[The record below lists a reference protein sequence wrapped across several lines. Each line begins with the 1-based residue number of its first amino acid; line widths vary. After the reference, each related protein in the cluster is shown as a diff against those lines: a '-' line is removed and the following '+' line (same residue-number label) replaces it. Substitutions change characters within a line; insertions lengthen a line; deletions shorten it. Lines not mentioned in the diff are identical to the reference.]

1 MEHVNYVR
9 VALVMLCFVGLFG
22 IATVHIFFM
31 QTVKSP
37 FFAKIARQQYQI
49 RVTQRPPRAP
59 VFDRSKAPLALNKE
73 VLSAFITP
81 NNLSNEKEVKEF
93 LKHYFT
99 DAYHRLENK
108 NRSCFMYVKRQLSE
122 KEIALINKAH
132 LSDIQLIHETR
143 RFYPHQSLG
152 HTIGITNIDN
162 DGIAG
167 IELIFNHRLAGSP
180 TTYLIEKDARSH
192 RYYFKKETTQ
202 KGLDGEPV
210 TLTID
215 AGLQC
220 LAYDALHDH
229 MEQIGA
235 QEGAVLIMNP
245 VSGEILAMACIPDFN
260 PNNQVSDL
268 SLTKNRILTE
278 VREFGS
284 VMKPFT
290 ALAALEEKVVT
301 PDEVIDCEGKKETY
315 VNGIKITTWKAF
327 GPLSYTDVLRKSNN
341 IGTSKVALKINP
353 TALYNHLRDCGF
365 GTASGL
371 HFPGE
376 QTGYLTPPH
385 KWSKSTAPHLSFGYE
400 ISATMLQLARGF
412 ATIAN
417 GGYLITPRLVLDP
430 LPTKIPEPKRV
441 FSPETINQMRTMITI
456 NEEHTAAKGSIPGYT
471 VFGKTGSAFLINNGV
486 YDQSRSIYTF
496 SGIVEK
502 GTYKRL
508 VIVFLREPRPVSG
521 HVYASTVAV
530 PLFREI
536 AEQMIVKERIL

>member
-1 MEHVNYVR
+1 MEQVNYVR
-9 VALVMLCFVGLFG
+9 AALVMLCFVGLFC
-22 IATVHIFFM
+22 IAVVHVFFM
-31 QTVKSP
+31 QTVKSS

-59 VFDRSKAPLALNKE
+59 IFDRNKTPLALNKE

-81 NNLSNEKEVKEF
+81 NNLNSEKEVKEF
-93 LKHYFT
+93 LRRNFPE
-99 DAYHRLENK
+99 AYHRLKNK
-108 NRSCFMYVKRQLSE
+108 NRSCFMYIKRQLSD
-122 KEIALINKAH
+122 KEVALINKAQ
-132 LSDIQLIHETR
+132 LPDIQFIHETR

-152 HTIGITNIDN
+152 TTIGVTNIDN

-167 IELIFNHRLAGSP
+167 IELVFNHHLAGSP
-180 TTYLIEKDARSH
+180 TTYLLEKDARSH

-202 KGLDGEPV
+202 KGLDGLPV

-235 QEGAVLIMNP
+235 REGAVLIMDP
-245 VSGEILAMACIPDFN
+245 TSGDILTMACIPDFD
-260 PNNQVSDL
+260 PNIPISDL

-301 PDEVIDCEGKKETY
+301 PDEIIDCEGKKETY

-327 GPLSYTDVLRKSNN
+327 GPLAYTDVLRKSNN
-341 IGTSKVALKINP
+341 IGTSKVALRIDP

-365 GTASGL
+365 GTPSGL

-376 QTGYLTPPH
+376 QNGYLTPPQ

-417 GGYLITPRLVLDP
+417 GGYLVTPRLVLDP
-430 LPTKIPEPKRV
+430 PPQKIPSPKKV
-441 FSPETINQMRTMITI
+441 FSSETINQMRNMITL

-471 VFGKTGSAFLINNGV
+471 VLGKTGSAFTLNNGV

-502 GTYKRL
+502 GPYRRL
-508 VIVFLREPRPVSG
+508 VIVFIREPRPMAG
-521 HVYASTVAV
+521 HVYASTIAV

-536 AEQMIVKERIL
+536 AEQMIIKERIL